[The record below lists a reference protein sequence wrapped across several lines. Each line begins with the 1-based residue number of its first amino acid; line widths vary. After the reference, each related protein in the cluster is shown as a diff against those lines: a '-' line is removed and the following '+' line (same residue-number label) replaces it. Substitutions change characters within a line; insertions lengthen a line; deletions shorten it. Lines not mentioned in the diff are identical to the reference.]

1 MPVLNWND
9 LRFVLTVARC
19 QSLAGAARRLKVNE
33 STVGRRVAEAER
45 RLGARLFERSLGAFH
60 PTEAGQTVVAGAERV
75 ELEVQAV
82 AAAVS
87 GADRLA
93 AGAVRLTS
101 VPIVVN
107 RVLVPALPQLLRD
120 HPQLRVELI
129 AEPRDLSLTKREA
142 DIALRL
148 ARPHKDLRAIA
159 RRIGRLDY
167 AVYGPSRKTR
177 KPLPWITYE
186 DAMANLPQWRY
197 MAERP
202 VRDRDTPPPVTVNDA
217 EAILQSVKAGL
228 GKSLL
233 PVAIA
238 DREPGLARLDSN
250 PPPLSRELCLMVHP
264 ELRNLTRIR
273 VVVDW
278 LVSVVD
284 RFLDGQS
291 MGAESE
297 PKRSL

>member
-1 MPVLNWND
+1 MQGLNWND
-9 LRFVLTVARC
+9 LRFVLAVARC
-19 QSLAGAARRLKVNE
+19 QSLAGAARRLGVNE
-33 STVGRRVAEAER
+33 TTVGRRVAEAEQ
-45 RLGARLFERSLGAFH
+45 RLGARLFERSLGLFQ
-60 PTEAGQTVVAGAERV
+60 PTEAGRAVVAGAERV

-82 AAAVS
+82 EATTS

-148 ARPHKDLRAIA
+148 ARPRKDVRAVA

-167 AVYGPSRKTR
+167 GVYGPARKTTG
-177 KPLPWITYE
+177 PLPWITYE
-186 DAMANLPQWRY
+186 DDMANLPQWRY

-202 VRDRDTPPPVTVNDA
+202 VRGGETPPPVTVNDA

-238 DREPGLARLDSN
+238 DREPGLVRLSGDPS
-250 PPPLSRELCLMVHP
+250 PLSRELWLMVHP

-278 LVSVVD
+278 LVSAVD
-284 RFLDGQS
+284 QFLVGQT
-291 MGAESE
+291 MGAE
-297 PKRSL
+297 

>member
-1 MPVLNWND
+1 
-9 LRFVLTVARC
+9 VARC
-19 QSLAGAARRLKVNE
+19 QSLAGAARRLGVNE
-33 STVGRRVAEAER
+33 STVGRRLAEAER
-45 RLGARLFERSLGAFH
+45 RLGARLFERSLGACQ
-60 PTEAGQTVVAGAERV
+60 PTEAGRAVVAGAEHV

-82 AAAVS
+82 ETAIS

-107 RVLVPALPQLLRD
+107 RVLVPALPKLLRE

-148 ARPHKDLRAIA
+148 ARPRKGVRAIA

-167 AVYGPSRKTR
+167 AVYGPSRKRT

-186 DAMANLPQWRY
+186 DDMANLPQWRY

-202 VRDRDTPPPVTVNDA
+202 VGDRAAPPAVTVNDA

-238 DREPGLARLDSN
+238 DKEPGLVRLTSD
-250 PPPLSRELCLMVHP
+250 PPPLSRELWLMVHP
-264 ELRNLTRIR
+264 ELRNLTRIS

-278 LVSVVD
+278 LVAVVGEY
-284 RFLDGQS
+284 LEGQS
-291 MGAESE
+291 IGAE
-297 PKRSL
+297 

>member
-1 MPVLNWND
+1 MQGLNWND
-9 LRFVLTVARC
+9 LQFVLALGRSQT
-19 QSLAGAARRLKVNE
+19 LAGAARRLKVNE
-33 STVGRRVAEAER
+33 STVGRRIAEAER
-45 RLGARLFERSLGAFH
+45 RLGARLFERSLGVFH
-60 PTEAGQTVVAGAERV
+60 PTEAGHTVVASAERV

-82 AAAVS
+82 ETAIS

-93 AGAVRLTS
+93 AGTVRLTS
-101 VPIVVN
+101 VPVVVN
-107 RVLVPALPQLLRD
+107 RILVPALPRLLRD

-159 RRIGRLDY
+159 RRIGQLDY
-167 AVYGPSRKTR
+167 AVYGPSRK
-177 KPLPWITYE
+177 KSEALPWITY
-186 DAMANLPQWRY
+186 DDDMANLPQCRY

-202 VRDRDTPPPVTVNDA
+202 VGDLAMPPRATLNDS

-238 DREPGLARLDSN
+238 DRESGLSRLSRS
-250 PPPLSRELCLMVHP
+250 PSPLSRELWLMVHP
-264 ELRNLTRIR
+264 ELRNLIRIR
-273 VVVDW
+273 VVMDW

-284 RFLDGQS
+284 QFIGGKS
-291 MGAESE
+291 IGVE
-297 PKRSL
+297 

>member
-1 MPVLNWND
+1 MQALNWND
-9 LRFVLTVARC
+9 LRFVLAVARC
-19 QSLAGAARRLKVNE
+19 QSLAGAARRLGVNE

-60 PTEAGQTVVAGAERV
+60 PTEAGHAVVAGAERV

-82 AAAVS
+82 ETAIS
-87 GADRLA
+87 GADRRA

-148 ARPHKDLRAIA
+148 ARPRKGVRAVA

-167 AVYGPSRKTR
+167 AVYGPSRKRT

-186 DAMANLPQWRY
+186 DDMANLPQWRY

-202 VRDRDTPPPVTVNDA
+202 VRGRETPPPVTVNDA

-238 DREPGLARLDSN
+238 DREPGLVRLSED
-250 PPPLSRELCLMVHP
+250 PPTLSRELWLMVHP

-278 LVSVVD
+278 LASVVD
-284 RFLDGQS
+284 EFLDGQTL
-291 MGAESE
+291 GGE
-297 PKRSL
+297 

>member
-1 MPVLNWND
+1 MQDLNWND
-9 LRFVLTVARC
+9 LRFVLAVARDR
-19 QSLAGAARRLKVNE
+19 SLAGAARRLQVNE
-33 STVGRRVAEAER
+33 STVGRRIAEAEH

-60 PTEAGQTVVAGAERV
+60 PTEAGQAVVAGAERV

-82 AAAVS
+82 EASVS

-93 AGAVRLTS
+93 AGTVRLTS
-101 VPIVVN
+101 VPILVN
-107 RVLVPALPQLLRD
+107 RVLVPALPSLLRE

-148 ARPHKDLRAIA
+148 ARPRKDARAVA

-167 AVYGPSRKTR
+167 GVYQPARKR
-177 KPLPWITYE
+177 GGPLPWITYE
-186 DAMANLPQWRY
+186 DSMANLPQWRWI
-197 MAERP
+197 AEQS
-202 VRDRDTPPPVTVNDA
+202 DRDQDAPPPVTVNDA
-217 EAILQSVKAGL
+217 EAVLQSVKAGL

-238 DREPGLARLDSN
+238 EREPGLLRLGDD
-250 PPPLSRELCLMVHP
+250 PPALTRELWLMVHP

-273 VVVDW
+273 VVIDW
-278 LVSVVD
+278 LLAVAGRVTAGKPPAG
-284 RFLDGQS
+284 L
-291 MGAESE
+291 
-297 PKRSL
+297 

>member
-1 MPVLNWND
+1 MQALNWND
-9 LRFVLTVARC
+9 LRFVLAVARSR
-19 QSLAGAARRLKVNE
+19 SLAGAARRLGVNE
-33 STVGRRVAEAER
+33 STVGRRVAEAEQ

-60 PTEAGQTVVAGAERV
+60 PTEAGHAVVAGAERV

-82 AAAVS
+82 ESAVS
-87 GADRLA
+87 GADRRA
-93 AGAVRLTS
+93 AGTVRLTS

-107 RVLVPALPQLLRD
+107 RVLVPALPSLLRA

-148 ARPHKDLRAIA
+148 ARPRKDVRAVA

-167 AVYGPSRKTR
+167 AVYQPSRR
-177 KPLPWITYE
+177 HRRPLPWITYE
-186 DAMANLPQWRY
+186 DGMADLPQWRW
-197 MAERP
+197 MAQQS
-202 VRDRDTPPPVTVNDA
+202 DRDPGAPPPLTVNDA
-217 EAILQSVKAGL
+217 EAILQGVKAGL

-238 DREPGLARLDSN
+238 DREPGLVRLGGG
-250 PPPLSRELCLMVHP
+250 PPSLARELWLMVHP

-273 VVVDW
+273 VVIDW
-278 LVSVVD
+278 LATLAD
-284 RFLDGQS
+284 RMTDGKS
-291 MGAESE
+291 TIPRA
-297 PKRSL
+297 PLA

>member
-1 MPVLNWND
+1 MPDLNWND
-9 LRFVLTVARC
+9 LRFVLTVARS
-19 QSLAGAARRLKVNE
+19 QSLAGAARRLGVNE

-167 AVYGPSRKTR
+167 AVYGPSRKRT

-186 DAMANLPQWRY
+186 EAMAELPQERW
-197 MAERP
+197 MAERAL
-202 VRDRDTPPPVTVNDA
+202 RDGNDPPPVMVNDA
-217 EAILQSVKAGL
+217 ETILRGVKAGL

-233 PVAIA
+233 PIPIA
-238 DREPGLARLDSN
+238 ERALGLVRLDDGTAPLAR
-250 PPPLSRELCLMVHP
+250 ELWLMVHP
-264 ELRNLTRIR
+264 ELRDLTRIR
-273 VVVDW
+273 VVLDW
-278 LVSVVD
+278 LCAVVED
-284 RFLDGQS
+284 LS
-291 MGAESE
+291 S
-297 PKRSL
+297 